1 MKRRIRK
8 LIAVIS
14 SLCVM
19 VSIMAPASATLSEE
33 PQDNSLEAVLDRA
46 EQNGFLYMYSDAD
59 QIFDGS
65 RIVVGTE
72 QDIARLKGSTKGTLL
87 VRYQTSEESNQVI
100 FAAGKDTQTDHYGA
114 LLANNA
120 ASCGYQRIDF
130 PDGLFANLS
139 DTSITGG
146 WHTFVYSV
154 DATDPTSKQG

>member
-65 RIVVGTE
+65 RIRMMGGRAGIRIRSLRE
-72 QDIARLKGSTKGTLL
+72 WSSART
-87 VRYQTSEESNQVI
+87 
-100 FAAGKDTQTDHYGA
+100 
-114 LLANNA
+114 
-120 ASCGYQRIDF
+120 
-130 PDGLFANLS
+130 
-139 DTSITGG
+139 
-146 WHTFVYSV
+146 
-154 DATDPTSKQG
+154 PTTI